1 MSHKNS
7 LEQRALKIIFEAG
20 ERGIMQS
27 DLWKELGVSSRE
39 GSRLALRFEEK
50 GSVERRKVLHE
61 GRWSYKL
68 FSKKELVTMTSIEGC
83 PCMICAD
90 IDKCFESGVRDPV
103 SCQDL
108 TAWLTPRKAD

>member
-7 LEQRALKIIFEAG
+7 LEQRALKIILEEG
-20 ERGIMQS
+20 EDGIMQS
-27 DLWKELGVSSRE
+27 ELWKKLGVSSRE

-50 GSVERRKVLHE
+50 GSVERRKVLHK

-68 FSKKELVTMTSIEGC
+68 FSKKEYVTMDSIKGC

-90 IDKCFESGVRDPV
+90 IDKCFESGQRDPV
-103 SCQDL
+103 SCMDL